1 MVINNGFGDYFKERC
16 GHKKPSL
23 SLYSQRLII
32 DNTLHSYELHCIVIR
47 RVYLLVDSR
56 HGMKTSD
63 MEMMKLLDEC
73 ALPYQVCSFI
83 AILIGY
89 SEVAIYFTLS
99 SKISHEI
106 FSYVLSYQSFI
117 L

>member
-32 DNTLHSYELHCIVIR
+32 DNTPHSYELHCIVIR

-73 ALPYQVCSFI
+73 ALPYQVCGLIS
-83 AILIGY
+83 ILIDY
-89 SEVAIYFTLS
+89 SDALTYFTLS
-99 SKISHEI
+99 TKISYGI
-106 FSYVLSYQSFI
+106 FSYMLSYRSFI